1 MQNEEYAMAQKV
13 IAEGHTSLVVKELEE
28 SIEQL
33 RSEIEFLKEENKRL
47 RNVSSATR
55 TSNRKVRQEARDLIS
70 QVEEMG
76 QHIMDIAAEEAGLVD
91 GEPPITDY
99 PNIEMFEGLGGKM
112 VPLQK
117 FESSPE
123 DKEKTHAAECIT
135 RAWIET
141 CYQDMRKEGI
151 WPENFPLSPAE
162 VYSDSTPDSEPTT

>member
-1 MQNEEYAMAQKV
+1 MDNEEYVSAQKV
-13 IAEGHTSLVVKELEE
+13 IAESNTSLVVKALEE
-28 SIEQL
+28 SIEEL
-33 RSEIEFLKEENKRL
+33 RGEVEFLKEENKRL

-76 QHIMDIAAEEAGLVD
+76 QHIMDIAVEEAGLVD

-162 VYSDSTPDSEPTT
+162 VYSGTTPDGAATT

>member
-1 MQNEEYAMAQKV
+1 MNNEEYILAQQV
-13 IAEGHTSLVVKELEE
+13 IAESNTSLAVKALEE
-28 SIEQL
+28 SIEEL
-33 RSEIEFLKEENKRL
+33 RGEIEFLKEENKRL

-76 QHIMDIAAEEAGLVD
+76 QHIMDIAVEEAGLVD

-99 PNIEMFEGLGGKM
+99 PNIKMFEGFDGTM

-117 FESSPE
+117 VENAPE
-123 DKEKTHAAECIT
+123 DKEKTRAAECIT
-135 RAWIET
+135 RTWVESQ
-141 CYQDMRKEGI
+141 YQDMRKEGI

-162 VYSDSTPDSEPTT
+162 VYSDSTPASEPTT